1 MNSLI
6 ICYLFILA
14 FSWAFYFWL
23 HTDKG
28 KKWLGE

>member
-6 ICYLFILA
+6 ICYLCILA
-14 FSWAFYFWL
+14 ATLLFNIWL

-28 KKWLGE
+28 KKWLGD